1 MAVNKRKLQQ
11 MSTEG
16 ESIVSKANKSKIST
30 KPVVE
35 KKAATPRPTIA
46 SLAKEL
52 EDTKVM
58 YETIIKGKDAVIDE
72 ITGDRK
78 SLYEQ
83 LVLAERPWYIK
94 IFDLFANK

>member
-1 MAVNKRKLQQ
+1 MSKTKSKLPQKEESVVNKAKAKG
-11 MSTEG
+11 ST
-16 ESIVSKANKSKIST
+16 SKVA
-30 KPVVE
+30 KPVE